1 MHFYPFRSFSP
12 AGGNLD
18 FSPFL
23 PHNMIGKFIIIMGV
37 DALSPARKLI
47 RKEQGLMKNEHTP
60 ATPPHCNYYII
71 GESRTNSDNA
81 ITSIYGSFYMAFEV
95 DAQTELV
102 LKFGCTHTLDLT
114 EEFLR
119 DIFVG
124 QSFPAIE
131 NWLDNTLKHY
141 YGGSSRR
148 AVLTSY
154 RDALKRYRTMKE
166 SVRTDS

>member
-1 MHFYPFRSFSP
+1 MHFYPFRP
-12 AGGNLD
+12 PLPTRGNLD
-18 FSPFL
+18 FFPLLS
-23 PHNMIGKFIIIMGV
+23 HNMISN
-37 DALSPARKLI
+37 LSWVWMRFSRPKLT
-47 RKEQGLMKNEHTP
+47 RKEQGLMNNEHAP
-60 ATPPHCNYYII
+60 ATPPCCNYYVI

-119 DIFVG
+119 NLFVG